1 MTDHSSII
9 CEIFDGLT
17 PILDGAVY
25 LRHINLRDQKV
36 LADAYEKQ
44 KEKALKS
51 VPTEETCIQRLKTA
65 NLWTDKDEL
74 DVQEKRLHI
83 ETLSNTKKALEI
95 KSQKDAIQKTIDAQ
109 TKELN
114 AILNKRR
121 ELICTI
127 APFGKTAEDYA
138 VSHSNEEFIRNVLY
152 LDRECRQLKYSQEEF
167 NEFDIDDLSPFM
179 KEYYGLTERMTDEKI
194 QEVVLS
200 DAFSLYLAQ
209 TEKPFDFFGRSVI
222 SLSIYQLKMLAY
234 GRMFL
239 NILQNVENIPD
250 SVRKSPKELLDFV
263 ESQKKRDKN
272 SSKGSKHSTVG
283 VVGATKE
290 DLDYYD
296 PSAKK
301 IDLAEELKK
310 NGGKMDATQMANLL
324 SK

>member
-1 MTDHSSII
+1 MSDFSPLI

-17 PILDGAVY
+17 PVLDGAVY

-36 LADAYEKQ
+36 LADAYERQ
-44 KEKALKS
+44 KTKALKS
-51 VPTEETCIQRLKTA
+51 VPTEKTCLERLKESS
-65 NLWTDKDEL
+65 LWTDKDEL
-74 DVQEKRLHI
+74 DVEEKKTYI
-83 ETLSNTKKALEI
+83 ETLSNTKKALEL
-95 KSQKDAIQKTIDAQ
+95 KSQKESTQKTIDAQ
-109 TKELN
+109 TLELN
-114 AILNKRR
+114 KLLNKRR

-138 VSHSNEEFIRNVLY
+138 VSYSNEEFIRNVLY
-152 LDRECRQLKYSQEEF
+152 ADRECRELKYSQEEF
-167 NEFDIDDLSPFM
+167 DQFDDLSPFM

-194 QEVVLS
+194 QEAVLS
-200 DAFSLYLAQ
+200 DSFSLYLSQ
-209 TEKPFDFFGRSVI
+209 VEKPFDFFGRSVV

-263 ESQKKRDKN
+263 ESQKKRNKN
-272 SSKGSKHSTVG
+272 EGKNSKHSTVG
-283 VVGATKE
+283 VVGGTRE

-310 NGGKMDATQMANLL
+310 NGGKMDATQMAKLL

>member
-1 MTDHSSII
+1 MSDFSPLI

-36 LADAYEKQ
+36 LADAYERQ
-44 KEKALKS
+44 KAKALKS
-51 VPTEETCIQRLKTA
+51 VPTEKTCLERLKA
-65 NLWTDKDEL
+65 SNLWTDKDEL
-74 DVQEKRLHI
+74 DVEEKKTYI
-83 ETLSNTKKALEI
+83 ETLSNTKKALEL
-95 KSQKDAIQKTIDAQ
+95 KSQKEATQKTIDAQ
-109 TKELN
+109 TIELN
-114 AILNKRR
+114 KLLDKRR

-152 LDRECRQLKYSQEEF
+152 ADRECRKLKYSQEEF
-167 NEFDIDDLSPFM
+167 DQFDDLSPFM

-194 QEVVLS
+194 QEAVLS
-200 DAFSLYLAQ
+200 DSFSLYLSQ
-209 TEKPFDFFGRSVI
+209 VEKPFDFFGRSVV

-263 ESQKKRDKN
+263 ESQKKRNKN
-272 SSKGSKHSTVG
+272 EGKNNKHSTVG
-283 VVGATKE
+283 VVGATRE
-290 DLDYYD
+290 DLEYYD

-310 NGGKMDATQMANLL
+310 NGGKMDATQMAKLL

>member
-1 MTDHSSII
+1 M
-9 CEIFDGLT
+9 
-17 PILDGAVY
+17 
-25 LRHINLRDQKV
+25 RDQKV

>member
-1 MTDHSSII
+1 MSDFSPLI

-36 LADAYEKQ
+36 LADAYERQ
-44 KEKALKS
+44 KAKALKS
-51 VPTEETCIQRLKTA
+51 VPTEKTCLERLKA
-65 NLWTDKDEL
+65 SNLWADKDEL
-74 DVQEKRLHI
+74 DVEEKKAYI
-83 ETLSNTKKALEI
+83 ETLSNTKKALEL
-95 KSQKDAIQKTIDAQ
+95 KSQKEATQKTIDAQ
-109 TKELN
+109 TIELN
-114 AILNKRR
+114 KLLNKRR

-138 VSHSNEEFIRNVLY
+138 VSYSNEEFIRNVLY
-152 LDRECRQLKYSQEEF
+152 ADRECRQLKYSQEEF
-167 NEFDIDDLSPFM
+167 DQFDDLSPFM

-194 QEVVLS
+194 QEAVLS
-200 DAFSLYLAQ
+200 DSFSLYLSQ
-209 TEKPFDFFGRSVI
+209 VEKPFDFFGRSVV

-263 ESQKKRDKN
+263 ETQKKRNKN
-272 SSKGSKHSTVG
+272 EGKNSKHSTVG
-283 VVGATKE
+283 VVGATRE
-290 DLDYYD
+290 DLEYYD

-310 NGGKMDATQMANLL
+310 NGGKMDTTQMAKLL